1 MWNTVEKQTF
11 SNISASTAA
20 FTLRGGTYGATVKA
34 TGFGT
39 VKLQKLAPDGV
50 TYVSVSTDT
59 DFAADGYASVNLPGG
74 TYRFEVTTATAVYA
88 DITSIVTA
96 L

>member
-1 MWNTVEKQTF
+1 MYNKVEQQTF
-11 SNISASTAA
+11 SNISATTAA
-20 FTLRGGTYGATVKA
+20 FTLRGGTYGVTVKA

-39 VKLQKLAPDGV
+39 VKLQRLAPDGA

-59 DFAADGYASVNLPGG
+59 DFAADGYASVNLPAG
-74 TYRFEVTTATAVYA
+74 TYRFEITTATAVYA

-96 L
+96 M